1 LPNASAPSSTPP
13 NETIV
18 VVAAVIE
25 SNDRV
30 LVTRRLRGTHLEG
43 LWEFPGGKVDAGEP
57 HEEALRREI
66 REELDAGV
74 DVHELL
80 LTTTHHYQERSVSLH
95 FFRCT
100 LTSTARALLG
110 QEMRWVRR
118 RDLDTLTFPAA
129 DRELI
134 DLLKTQSQRTP
145 KG

>member
-25 SNDRV
+25 SGDNV

-43 LWEFPGGKVDAGEP
+43 MWEFPGGKVDLTER
-57 HEEALRREI
+57 HDEALRREI
-66 REELDAGV
+66 REELDATI
-74 DVHELL
+74 DIHELL
-80 LTTTHHYQERSVSLH
+80 LTTTHHYPERSVSLH

-100 LTSTARALLG
+100 LTSETRPVLG
-110 QEMRWVRR
+110 QEIQWVRR
-118 RDLDTLTFPAA
+118 ADLGALAFPPA

-134 DLLKTQSQRTP
+134 DLLTAEA
-145 KG
+145 G